1 METKT
6 FIPDSYK
13 LAYAL
18 DEVKKTFAQFKLQS
32 AEKPLLPELI
42 RLEKNNGYNSISG
55 ANLLLRIRNA
65 TNWSKCNLTGLRPT
79 QRTYFYSADLPIQ
92 GVKSLCVVRHLSHLG
107 IIEIRACKQFYPY
120 NPTDRKELVNHL
132 IQNF

>member
-13 LAYAL
+13 LTYSH
-18 DEVKKTFAQFKLQS
+18 DVTKKTFSQFKLQS
-32 AEKPLLPELI
+32 AEKPLLPDLI
-42 RLEKNNGYNSISG
+42 RIEKNNGYNSISG

-65 TNWSKCNLTGLRPT
+65 TNWSKCNLSGLRPT
-79 QRTYFYSADLPIQ
+79 ETDNFYYADLPIQ
-92 GVKSLCVVRHLSHLG
+92 GVKSLCVIKYIPDAG
-107 IIEIRACKQFYPY
+107 TIEIRACKQFCPF
-120 NPTDRKELVNHL
+120 NATDRTRLVKYL